1 MFRAPTTVCWLG
13 AGRIK
18 DRLGTPNMMQ
28 QQGSQGHRIV
38 LQLSSVAVAT
48 RPGQILRAHM
58 LSAQV
63 TVEHCGMSLA
73 F

>member
-1 MFRAPTTVCWLG
+1 
-13 AGRIK
+13 
-18 DRLGTPNMMQ
+18 MQ

-48 RPGQILRAHM
+48 HPGQIVRTYM

-63 TVEHCGMSLA
+63 TVEHCGVLYT
-73 F
+73 